1 MTLLA
6 LLTRV
11 RNTRGIPWLVAAVAL
26 LATVRPAL
34 AEQAKQPPPQKPAPD
49 LLSFPSLGDV
59 PQQPAPK
66 QQKAEP
72 PPLPPLVGHQDD
84 LELLAFPALPPMPEL
99 SLEELKARKLCAFP
113 FSQRSSDKGAVDIAK
128 IFVDVAKSS
137 VELRD
142 TEALKIWPECRDPSV
157 DPKCYIGL
165 GLRANCETV
174 LVGTAKPA
182 SDGKGLILSTS
193 WISVS
198 KEKIVS
204 HNDSWVASD
213 DSNEITAWA
222 EGQAC
227 SALRLSCKSALVLDV
242 DRSDISLFLNKRIVP
257 RNPSRPNEIAL
268 SLPPGLHSLQAAIG
282 QRPSPDKQI
291 PLRRNSKLVV
301 YTRQNASGGFNFQL
315 GGMKPPPSADF
326 RPEAP
331 WTKRAGM
338 IVGAAAIVV
347 GGLGTYELLHGRSQ
361 TSQVDNAATSRGG
374 GYTQAELG
382 TLSSGQSNQRVGGAF
397 LIASAVMLAASATLT
412 FAF

>member
-1 MTLLA
+1 MNGADTSMIPLPTAQLAAALA
-6 LLTRV
+6 LLT
-11 RNTRGIPWLVAAVAL
+11 LAA
-26 LATVRPAL
+26 PAF
-34 AEQAKQPPPQKPAPD
+34 ADQAKQQPAPD
-49 LLSFPSLGDV
+49 LLSFPSLGDA
-59 PQQPAPK
+59 PQRPALK
-66 QQKAEP
+66 KADPPP
-72 PPLPPLVGHQDD
+72 PPLPGDD

-113 FSQRSSDKGAVDIAK
+113 FSQQSSDKGAVDIAK

-137 VELRD
+137 VELKD
-142 TEALKIWPECRDPSV
+142 TEALKIWPECREPSL
-157 DPKCYIGL
+157 DPKCYIRL
-165 GLRANCETV
+165 GISANCETV
-174 LVGTAKPA
+174 LVGTAKAA

-242 DRSDISLFLNKRIVP
+242 DRSDISLVLNKRIVP
-257 RNPSRPNEIAL
+257 RNPSKPNEIAL
-268 SLPPGLHSLQAAIG
+268 SLPPGLHSLHAAIG

-315 GGMKPPPSADF
+315 GGTKPPPSADF
-326 RPEAP
+326 RPESP

-338 IVGAAAIVV
+338 IVAAVGVVV
-347 GGLGTYELLHGRSQ
+347 GGFAAYESLHGKSLVN
-361 TSQVDNAATSRGG
+361 SADAAAT
-374 GYTQAELG
+374 AH
-382 TLSSGQSNQRVGGAF
+382 GGAY
-397 LIASAVMLAASATLT
+397 LQSDVGNLDSGRSAIRTGNVLMGAAGVLLAGGLVLT